1 MIKTAVIS
9 IVLGC
14 VLLLIVEH
22 MGSFSYR
29 FNHTYGGKEA
39 GIASITY
46 ITPFNAEVINY
57 HPGHFQM
64 KDTFDKESELHTY
77 TFQFPYYLNGFLKDF
92 YIAIAA
98 ALLFFIVIKRRIK

>member
-1 MIKTAVIS
+1 
-9 IVLGC
+9 
-14 VLLLIVEH
+14 
-22 MGSFSYR
+22 MGSFSYK

-46 ITPFNAEVINY
+46 TTPFSAEVINY
-57 HPGHFQM
+57 QPGEFQM
-64 KDTFDKESELHTY
+64 KDTFDKESELHAY
-77 TFQFPYYLNGFLKDF
+77 SFQFSYYLKGFFKDF